1 MAVSRLYRRALLLL
15 LGALG
20 TSASVAG
27 GPMTLRVD
35 PDRTSARF
43 AVASLGVEK
52 GYGRLGR
59 TTGTIGMDAQ
69 HRVERVDLEIDTRA
83 VETGWDLRDA
93 FLRSGVMFDTDRY
106 PRMTFHSKRIVYEGS
121 RFTAVE
127 GDVTLRGV
135 TRPARFEV
143 NRLDCAAHAEEARE
157 TCGAEVVGRIS
168 RGAFGMD
175 FGYPLIGDEV
185 DLEFVV
191 TALQGRDS
199 DDDKQAKDANEPKS
213 MNSALKP

>member
-1 MAVSRLYRRALLLL
+1 MAVSRLYRRALLLSVCA
-15 LGALG
+15 LGA
-20 TSASVAG
+20 SANVLAG
-27 GPMTLRVD
+27 GVTLRVD

-52 GYGRLGR
+52 EHGRLGR
-59 TTGTIGMDAQ
+59 TTGSIVMDAQ

-83 VETGWDLRDA
+83 VATGWDLRDA
-93 FLRSGVMFDTDRY
+93 FLKSGVMFDTERY
-106 PRMTFHSKRIVYEGS
+106 PRMHFRSKRVVYDGS
-121 RFTAVE
+121 RFVAVE

-135 TRPARFEV
+135 SRPARFEV
-143 NRLDCAAHAEEARE
+143 HRLECDSRAESASE

-168 RGAFGMD
+168 RGAFGMG

-191 TALQGRDS
+191 IAFRSGD
-199 DDDKQAKDANEPKS
+199 
-213 MNSALKP
+213 